1 MTVDIRPFGKT
12 TDGREVQR
20 VCLRAG
26 ELTVVVLTWG
36 AVLNDVR
43 LAGAPHSLTLGTDV
57 MAGYEARMVH
67 FGSIVGPVANRIGGA
82 SAVIG
87 GKRYDFEVNEAVGK
101 TLHGGING
109 TQRRIWAIAEAS
121 RSSVT
126 LTLDLADG
134 DGGFPGNRQLTARF
148 DLSAPA
154 ALTLT
159 LEARSDAETIV
170 NLANHSY
177 WNLDGSMT
185 YAGHRFRVAADS
197 YTPCD
202 AQNLPTGEAAPV
214 AGTFDLRNGRILNGT
229 EVYDTN
235 FCLATTPRP
244 LSFAAELTGKSGV
257 RMVLETTEPGL
268 QVYDGRGI
276 NTAPYPGHAG
286 VPYAPHA
293 GLALEAQ
300 RWPDAT
306 NHANFPSI
314 VLSPG
319 EQYQQVTR
327 FTFDRV

>member
-1 MTVDIRPFGKT
+1 MTADIRLFGMT
-12 TDGREVQR
+12 ADGSEVQR
-20 VCLRAG
+20 IRLNAG

-36 AVLNDVR
+36 AVLHDVR
-43 LAGAPHSLTLGTDV
+43 LAGAPYSLTLGTDV

-67 FGSIVGPVANRIGGA
+67 FGSVVGPVANRIGGA

-87 GKRYDFEVNEAVGK
+87 GKRCDFEVNEAVGK
-101 TLHGGING
+101 TLHGGNNG
-109 TQRRIWAIAEAS
+109 TQRRVWAIAAAS

-126 LTLDLADG
+126 LALDLADG
-134 DGGFPGNRQLTARF
+134 DGGFPGNRHLTARF
-148 DLSAPA
+148 DLAAPGS
-154 ALTLT
+154 LTMT
-159 LEARSDAETIV
+159 LEARTDAETIV

-177 WNLDGSMT
+177 WNLDGSAT

-202 AQNLPTGEAAPV
+202 AQNLPTGEIAPV
-214 AGTFDLRNGRILNGT
+214 TGTFDLRKGRVLDGA

-235 FCLATTPRP
+235 FCLAPAPRP

-276 NTAPYPGHAG
+276 DTAPYPGHAG

-306 NHANFPSI
+306 NHAHFPSI
-314 VLSPG
+314 LLSPG
-319 EQYQQVTR
+319 GHYQQVTR

>member
-1 MTVDIRPFGKT
+1 MTADIRLFGKT

-20 VCLRAG
+20 ICLRAG

-101 TLHGGING
+101 TLHGGNNG
-109 TQRRIWAIAEAS
+109 TQRRIWTIAEAS

-148 DLSAPA
+148 DLAAPA

-159 LEARSDAETIV
+159 LGARSDAETIV

-177 WNLDGSMT
+177 WNLDGSTT

-202 AQNLPTGEAAPV
+202 VQTLPTGEVAPV
-214 AGTFDLRNGRILNGT
+214 VGTFDLRKGRVLDGT

-235 FCLATTPRP
+235 FCGATAPRP

-257 RMVLETTEPGL
+257 RMVMETTEPGL

-286 VPYAPHA
+286 VPYTPHA

-306 NHANFPSI
+306 NHAHFPSI